1 MEFLKWVGS
10 ILAALLGLSVMIGG
24 GIVTAA
30 FTITTG
36 AVLAVIGVVV
46 FLAAGIK
53 EYFEGRFRHRA
64 K

>member
-24 GIVTAA
+24 GLLAAA
-30 FTITTG
+30 FTITSG
-36 AVLAVIGVVV
+36 AIIAVVGVVV
-46 FLAAGIK
+46 FIAAGIK
-53 EYFEGRFRHRA
+53 EYFEDRFGA